1 MKSILVIHGPNLK
14 RLGEREVGVYGTMS
28 LEELDAA
35 ISQWADEHGIP
46 VTIVQANSEGSI
58 IDAVESARDRCR
70 GIVIN
75 PAAYTHY
82 SHAIGDA
89 IRGSAVPVVEVHL
102 TNIFS
107 REDFRS
113 TTVTAPG
120 CRGVI
125 CGFGKLSYLLAME
138 ALAASGRTH
147 P

>member
-14 RLGEREVGVYGTMS
+14 RLGEREPEVYGTTS

-35 ISQWADEHGIP
+35 IRRWAGERGLS
-46 VTIVQANSEGSI
+46 VTIVQSNSEGAI
-58 IDAVESARDRCR
+58 IDAIEGARDRHR

-89 IRGSAVPVVEVHL
+89 VRASSVPVVEVHL

-107 REDFRS
+107 REDFRR
-113 TTVTAPG
+113 TTVTAAG

-125 CGFGKLSYLLAME
+125 SGFGKLSYMLALE
-138 ALAASGRTH
+138 ALAACE
-147 P
+147 